1 MNGINILKTLLII
14 TAINLSAKE
23 IFISFQYKVKNYR
36 LSFSHFNCSYAMTNE
51 NSNKKLL
58 FTLPCDEIDV
68 IKCCYKN
75 RDKIVNKLLNKKVI
89 IFSEDDLTN
98 NSLNNSAK
106 LTYLPHRFDIII
118 KNGVAYFYLK
128 GE

>member
-1 MNGINILKTLLII
+1 MSGINILKTLLIV

-23 IFISFQYKVKNYR
+23 IFISFQYKIKNYR
-36 LSFSHFNCSYAMTNE
+36 LSFSHFNCSNAMTVN
-51 NSNKKLL
+51 NANKKLL
-58 FTLPCDEIDV
+58 FTLPCDEKDI
-68 IKCCYKN
+68 IKCCNKN
-75 RDKIVNKLLNKKVI
+75 KDKIVDKLIAKKVI
-89 IFSEDDLTN
+89 IFSEDNLIN

-118 KNGVAYFYLK
+118 KNGVAYFYIK

>member
-14 TAINLSAKE
+14 TVINLSAKE

-36 LSFSHFNCSYAMTNE
+36 LSFSHFNCAYAMTYE

-58 FTLPCDEIDV
+58 FTLPCNEKDI
-68 IKCCYKN
+68 IKCCNNNK
-75 RDKIVNKLLNKKVI
+75 DKIVDKLIAKKVI
-89 IFSEDDLTN
+89 IFSEDNLIN

-106 LTYLPHRFDIII
+106 LTFLPHRFDIII
-118 KNGVAYFYLK
+118 KNSVAYFYIK